1 MTANEYKNAGFEL
14 SNYVTQALIDR
25 CEADVKT
32 HYIDVII
39 GDAEIDYT
47 NELLA
52 LAFCLMLR
60 RNITKTRFSAEKK
73 TNQYGTVMAFES
85 SELQSFICNTALP
98 AIKSLETKAGVARSG
113 EVRDIINCGY
123 YVI

>member
-14 SNYVTQALIDR
+14 SNYVTQALIDKA
-25 CEADVKT
+25 EADVKT

-39 GDAEIDYT
+39 GDAEIEYES
-47 NELLA
+47 ELMA

-60 RNITKTRFSAEKK
+60 RNVTKTRFSAEKK
-73 TNQYGTVMAFES
+73 NNQYGTVMAFES
-85 SELQSFICNTALP
+85 SELQAFITNTALP
-98 AIKSLETKAGVARSG
+98 AIRSLETKAVVARSG
-113 EVRDIINCGY
+113 EVMDIINCGY

>member
-25 CEADVKT
+25 CEADVKSN
-32 HYIDVII
+32 YIDVII
-39 GDAEIDYT
+39 GDAEIEYEA
-47 NELLA
+47 ELMA

-60 RNITKTRFSAEKK
+60 RNVTKTRFSAEKK
-73 TNQYGTVMAFES
+73 NNQYATVLAFEN
-85 SELQSFICNTALP
+85 SELQAFICNTALP

-113 EVRDIINCGY
+113 EVMDIINCGY

>member
-14 SNYVTQALIDR
+14 SNYVTQGLIDR
-25 CEADVKT
+25 CEADVKSS
-32 HYIDVII
+32 YIDVII

-73 TNQYGTVMAFES
+73 NNQYATVLSFES

-98 AIKSLETKAGVARSG
+98 AIKSLETKAGVERSG
-113 EVRDIINCGY
+113 EINDIINCGY
-123 YVI
+123 YFI

>member
-25 CEADVKT
+25 CEADVKSS
-32 HYIDVII
+32 YIDVII
-39 GDAEIDYT
+39 GTAEIEYEA
-47 NELLA
+47 ELMA
-52 LAFCLMLR
+52 LSFCLMLR
-60 RNITKTRFSAEKK
+60 RNVTKTRFSTEKK
-73 TNQYGTVMAFES
+73 TNQYGTVLAFES
-85 SELQSFICNTALP
+85 LEIQNFIQNTALP

-113 EVRDIINCGY
+113 EVNDIINCGY

>member
-14 SNYVTQALIDR
+14 SNYVTQALIDKA
-25 CEADVKT
+25 EADVKT

-39 GDAEIDYT
+39 GDAEIEYES
-47 NELLA
+47 ELMA

-60 RNITKTRFSAEKK
+60 RNVTKTRFSAEKK
-73 TNQYGTVMAFES
+73 NNQYATVLAFES
-85 SELQSFICNTALP
+85 AELQSFISNTALP
-98 AIKSLETKAGVARSG
+98 AIRSLETKAGVSRSG
-113 EVRDIINCGY
+113 TITDIINCGY